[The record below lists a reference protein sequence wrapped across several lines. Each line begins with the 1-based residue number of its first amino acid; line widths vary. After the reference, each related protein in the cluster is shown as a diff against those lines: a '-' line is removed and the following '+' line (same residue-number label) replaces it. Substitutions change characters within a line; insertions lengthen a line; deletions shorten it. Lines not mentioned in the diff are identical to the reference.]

1 MDYAATRDAPAGR
14 AHLRPPSA
22 SGSEWIG
29 GNTRGAAVAAFCL
42 ATLALA
48 STASRGARGSATL
61 GDSAPVGK
69 LGYYFGPGELG
80 QQPFFSAAGIGEGG
94 VDVFACPYIDPRRR
108 RILRR
113 RQLPRRRPRMSG
125 E

>member
-1 MDYAATRDAPAGR
+1 M
-14 AHLRPPSA
+14 RPPGRPPTSSA

-29 GNTRGAAVAAFCL
+29 GNTRGAAGRRVLPGHTRARVYRL
-42 ATLALA
+42 ARRA
-48 STASRGARGSATL
+48 RGAATAL

-80 QQPFFSAAGIGEGG
+80 QQLLLLRRGIVASG
-94 VDVFACPYIDPRRR
+94 VDSSLGSAPHDPAGPANTRRC
-108 RILRR
+108 
-113 RQLPRRRPRMSG
+113 QLPRRRPRMSG